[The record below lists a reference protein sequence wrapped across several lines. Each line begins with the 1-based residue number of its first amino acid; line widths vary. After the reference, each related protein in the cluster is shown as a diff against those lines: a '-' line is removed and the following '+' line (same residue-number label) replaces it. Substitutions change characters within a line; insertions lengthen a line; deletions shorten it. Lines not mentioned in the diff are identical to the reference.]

1 MEGDMMGRIADTV
14 AEGLPD
20 PPTRPNKLDRILA
33 GLDDDDR
40 GIVLDWLHDLD
51 LGEEHVEDRLRAC
64 GITVSDST
72 VRRWR
77 RHNVRATWAA

>member
-1 MEGDMMGRIADTV
+1 MGQVAERV

-40 GIVLDWLHDLD
+40 AIVLGWLHDDD
-51 LGEEHVEDRLRAC
+51 LGEEHVEHRLRAC
-64 GITVSDST
+64 GIGCSDST

-77 RHNVRATWAA
+77 HRNVRATWAA